1 MKKRSSRLLSR
12 QPRLGP
18 SLEEVNLNSL
28 KPQLKVLSKSDVDA
42 STKQIQRNIEEIN
55 AKLTQGEK
63 ETILAEASKEDPVGY
78 ICEKQIL
85 NLTEVSFVEQVHCYD
100 TTEEVCSLVNNLFQ
114 LAEVFY
120 NVKK

>member
-1 MKKRSSRLLSR
+1 MMKKRSSRLLLR

-18 SLEEVNLNSL
+18 SLGEVNSNSL
-28 KPQLKVLSKSDVDA
+28 KPQLKILSKSDIDA
-42 STKQIQRNIEEIN
+42 STKQIQQNIKEIN

-78 ICEKQIL
+78 LCEKQIL

-100 TTEEVCSLVNNLFQ
+100 TTEEVCSLVIWFNH
-114 LAEVFY
+114 Y
-120 NVKK
+120 ISR

>member
-1 MKKRSSRLLSR
+1 M
-12 QPRLGP
+12 GP